1 MTVLKFNFVN
11 VKMTQP
17 ISEKNAEQYTWGN
30 NCDGWHLLKS
40 DTLNVI
46 KERMP
51 AGTAEQLHYHVH
63 AQQVFY
69 ILSGEA
75 TFELDG
81 KTISVAANESLHIP
95 KGVKHRIKNES
106 GNELVFLLIS
116 EPRVQNDRIN
126 L

>member
-1 MTVLKFNFVN
+1 MIEI
-11 VKMTQP
+11 
-17 ISEKNAEQYTWGN
+17 ISEKNAEHYTWGN

-81 KTISVAANESLHIP
+81 KIITARAGESLHIP
-95 KGVKHRIKNES
+95 KGTKHCIKNES

-116 EPRVQNDRIN
+116 EPRAQSDRIN